1 MNKTEIF
8 KIIKSIKGYQTSL
21 KHDSYDKRQKN
32 SNKPFQKYEFLGDRV
47 LGLVISE
54 YLINNFL
61 ILQPYNNYIELVYC
75 FIEIDKNLEEFTME
89 VFKTLDIRGL
99 SFFKAYQLAS
109 EEFKRIKKNGILE
122 LIVDKQKNFTEDF
135 SKWAKSQ
142 GGKIFDIED
151 DHRMVR
157 LFIRKGSR
165 VAKV

>member
-1 MNKTEIF
+1 M
-8 KIIKSIKGYQTSL
+8 
-21 KHDSYDKRQKN
+21 
-32 SNKPFQKYEFLGDRV
+32 
-47 LGLVISE
+47 
-54 YLINNFL
+54 INNFL
-61 ILQPYNNYIELVYC
+61 ILQPYNKRIELVYRL
-75 FIEIDKNLEEFTME
+75 IEVDQNLEEFTME
-89 VFKTLDIRGL
+89 MFKTLDIRGL

-165 VAKV
+165 VAKA

>member
-1 MNKTEIF
+1 M
-8 KIIKSIKGYQTSL
+8 
-21 KHDSYDKRQKN
+21 
-32 SNKPFQKYEFLGDRV
+32 
-47 LGLVISE
+47 
-54 YLINNFL
+54 
-61 ILQPYNNYIELVYC
+61 QPYNEPIELVYRLV
-75 FIEIDKNLEEFTME
+75 EVDQNLEEFTME
-89 VFKTLDIRGL
+89 MFKTLDIRGL

-109 EEFKRIKKNGILE
+109 EEYKIIKKNGILE

-165 VAKV
+165 VAKA